1 MAIDVLRWDAMPN
14 VFAYHYPNC
23 NLNTQSQLIVKESQ
37 EAVFQKEGLFYG
49 PLLPGRHVLETKN
62 IPFLTKFIT
71 SFTSGGRTPYSAE
84 VWFVSKAVPLNVK
97 WGTSDPILIEDPKY
111 HIALPVRA
119 FGQYGI
125 AITDSCRFLAR
136 LVGRVPAFTE
146 KVLASHFKGVIV
158 TYAKE
163 TIAKEMIERNCS
175 LLQIGTK
182 LEVIS
187 KSLERRISEELAE
200 YGVELRM
207 FMVNSIS
214 TDENDPSVAQLRK
227 ALAKKAEMDIIGY
240 TYAQERSFDTMQ
252 TAAGNEGAPG
262 AVMGAG
268 MGLGMGFGV
277 GQPMGQAMGQ
287 MAGNLNV
294 GGQQPPAAPQMPPA
308 APVNPAG
315 AKFCANCGFALMAG
329 AKFCPQCGTR
339 VG

>member
-1 MAIDVLRWDAMPN
+1 MAIEVLKWDAMPN

-23 NLNTQSQLIVKESQ
+23 RLTTQSQLIVKESQ
-37 EAVFQKEGLFYG
+37 EAVFQKEGLYYG

-62 IPFLTKFIT
+62 VPFLSKFVT
-71 SFTSGGRTPYSAE
+71 AFTSRGGTPYTAE

-97 WGTSDPILIEDPKY
+97 WGTPDPILLEDPKY
-111 HIALPVRA
+111 HIVLPVRA

-146 KVLASHFKGVIV
+146 KVLASYFKGVIV

-163 TIAKEMIERNCS
+163 TIAKEMVEGNCS

-182 LEVIS
+182 LDAIS
-187 KSLERRISEELAE
+187 KSLERRISEALAE

-214 TDENDPSVAQLRK
+214 TDENDQSVMRLRK
-227 ALAKKAEMDIIGY
+227 ALAKKAEMEIIGY

-252 TAAGNEGAPG
+252 TAAGNEGTSG
-262 AVMGAG
+262 AVMGTG
-268 MGLGMGFGV
+268 IGLGMGFGV

-294 GGQQPPAAPQMPPA
+294 GGQPPA

-315 AKFCANCGFALMAG
+315 AKFCANCGFALLAG

>member
-1 MAIDVLRWDAMPN
+1 MLIDVLKWDAMPN
-14 VFAYHYPNC
+14 VFAYHHPDC
-23 NLNTQSQLIVKESQ
+23 EITAQSQLIVKESQ

-49 PLLPGRHVLETKN
+49 PLLPGRHVLDTKN
-62 IPFLTKFIT
+62 IPFLTKFIS
-71 SFTSGGRTPYSAE
+71 SFTSKGRTPYTAE

-97 WGTSDPILIEDPKY
+97 WGTTDPILIEDPKY

-146 KVLASHFKGVIV
+146 KVLAGYFKGVIV
-158 TYAKE
+158 TYVKE
-163 TIAKEMIERNCS
+163 AIAKEMTEGNCS
-175 LLQIGTK
+175 LLHIGTK
-182 LEVIS
+182 LDDIS
-187 KSLERRISEELAE
+187 RALERRISEALTD

-252 TAAGNEGAPG
+252 TAAGNEGTTG

-277 GQPMGQAMGQ
+277 GQPMGRAMAQ
-287 MAGNLNV
+287 MTDNLNV
-294 GGQQPPAAPQMPPA
+294 GQPAAQQLPPAV
-308 APVNPAG
+308 PVNPAG
-315 AKFCANCGFALMAG
+315 AKFCANCGTALLPNAR
-329 AKFCPQCGTR
+329 FCPQCGTKI
-339 VG
+339 V

>member
-1 MAIDVLRWDAMPN
+1 MATFNVLKWDAMPN
-14 VFAYHYPNC
+14 VFAYHYPSC
-23 NLNTQSQLIVKESQ
+23 ELNTQTQLIVKESQ
-37 EAVFQKEGLFYG
+37 EAIFQKEGLYYG
-49 PLLPGRHVLETKN
+49 PLLPGRHVLDTKN
-62 IPFLTKFIT
+62 IPFLTKLIS
-71 SFTSGGRTPYSAE
+71 SFTSRGYTPYEAE

-97 WGTSDPILIEDPKY
+97 WGTTDPILIEDPKY

-146 KVLASHFKGVIV
+146 KVLASYFKGVIV

-163 TIAKEMIERNCS
+163 AIAKEMAERNCS

-182 LEVIS
+182 LDVIS
-187 KSLERRISEELAE
+187 KSLERRISEELVD

-252 TAAGNEGAPG
+252 TAAGNEGASG
-262 AVMGAG
+262 SMMGAG

-277 GQPMGQAMGQ
+277 GQPMGNAMAH
-287 MAGNLNV
+287 MAGNINV
-294 GGQQPPAAPQMPPA
+294 GQPVAQMTPQS

-315 AKFCANCGFALMAG
+315 AKFCMSCGGALMAN
-329 AKFCPQCGTR
+329 AKFCPQCGTKIA
-339 VG
+339 